1 MAKASLSIEI
11 GGKYNGKAISKAEA
25 ALQKLQVE
33 AAKSSTGIESSFAKA
48 GEKLMET
55 GSKIS
60 SVGNRITDTGSAI
73 SKKLTVPIAA
83 AGVAAFKTASDYEQA
98 TSRIQSA
105 LGATQEEAQ
114 RFSDIGKSIYENG
127 WGESLNDVNNAII
140 QTKSTIRDI
149 DDEGLK
155 TVTQNALVLGST
167 LDADVNETIRGTNA
181 LMTCFGLSAQ
191 EASDL
196 MAAGMQRGLNYTDE
210 LGDNLS
216 EYSVRWGEAGM
227 SASQYF
233 SLLEAGTANG
243 AYNLDKVGDFL
254 NEFLTSLTDGRM
266 KEGIGQFSKGTQ
278 DVFHQFETG
287 KATAE
292 DVLNAVIRDMRG
304 MTDETKRATIASE
317 TWSSLGEDNAM
328 GMLLSLGDVKDS
340 FGDVAGAAEQAGE
353 SASNNFAAKANSAMR
368 KLMGSIEPLG
378 EPLLRIATGIADA
391 TEQAA
396 EWFAGLDEGSQNAI
410 VCVAGVA
417 AALGPVL
424 MVGGKIITTVGNTVS
439 AVGKASQT
447 VGVFIG
453 KMKGTVPAT
462 QEAMKASLADA
473 EAKKQEAA
481 AAEKSAKASTKS
493 ATAAKED
500 AIASNQ
506 AATADKEE
514 ATAANQAASANK
526 SNTTAMQ
533 KAATVAKSLGK
544 AAVGLAASFV
554 LDKAVQSVLDLAEK
568 HKQLQDATTGL
579 TGSLSYMNTSYSIAR
594 NAMSDVSVA
603 TQNTT
608 QSMGSLRSEVDSM
621 IEKNSELAGTLQG
634 IFSEAGT
641 SIGMMEN
648 YRDVIAGMGDGTGL
662 TAEQASRLQVALD
675 GVNKQCGTSYEV
687 SGNAEQG
694 YRIMAD
700 GAEVAT
706 DEVLKLIDAQKT
718 QIRLEATKEAYGE
731 AYKTLAENEKAATD
745 ATAEFNRLLEEQ
757 KYWSNEAANGNR
769 EAGGQLEAIGLQL
782 VDAKNNMDRANSA
795 YKAQKETCDALEDS
809 QVAYQMA
816 LDAGNGSI
824 ADAVT
829 NNGLLVS
836 AMQNANKD
844 TTSLIGSLGELGIS
858 TTTVSSL
865 TADESVKIA
874 EAYTGTKESVTNA
887 LFEMATNSSTLGQ
900 QAGQWL
906 AEGFSANAQG
916 AVNAATSV
924 TGLTTA
930 QFKLIADS
938 AGVEGEEAIVALAN
952 SISSNSGKSAGAA
965 RIVKQALVLELTKG
979 DVEAAA
985 RILGE
990 DIDEGLKNG
999 IIGNGDMPAEAIDL
1013 MSDETINAAKDKFD
1027 SHSPSRVMEQLGR
1040 DVDDG
1045 LGIGIGNNTRL
1056 ATAAAQDLAKKTSKS
1071 TADGLNKHKNLPV
1084 SAMGAIGKL
1093 VQKSIDWLPPAL
1105 QQTGVRG
1112 SSSFASGVGSKTGE
1126 AQSSGQAISNSA
1138 RNGASGILGALL
1150 SVGRSGGNNFASG
1163 IGSIS
1168 AYGQGQKLG
1177 NTAKYGV
1184 GSVSAYGS
1192 GKDFTR
1198 GFLNGTSSVNVV
1210 NTMLG
1215 LGNSVLRALRSSLQ
1229 INSPSKKAM
1238 KIGEG
1243 VGEGLVLG
1251 MRNSEQDVAQA
1262 ARRMGDAVDID
1273 PEVNYGSLS
1282 SGYMRPNIS
1291 AERTT
1296 QIEPAQKTT
1305 VVNNY
1310 TINVSFDAKD
1320 LEGLNGIN
1328 SFLAMMASARRSYA

>member
-25 ALQKLQVE
+25 ALKKFQVE
-33 AAKSSTGIESSFAKA
+33 AAKSSTGIESSFVNT

-55 GSKIS
+55 GNKIS

-181 LMTCFGLSAQ
+181 LMTGFGLSAQ

-278 DVFHQFETG
+278 DVFHQFEAG

-292 DVLNAVIRDMRG
+292 DVLNAVIRDMKG

-424 MVGGKIITTVGNTVS
+424 MVGGKIVTTVGNTITS
-439 AVGKASQT
+439 VGKASQT

-481 AAEKSAKASTKS
+481 AAEKSATANDKS
-493 ATAAKED
+493 AVSAKKEASASNTAAAADKVQ
-500 AIASNQ
+500 AASADQ
-506 AATADKEE
+506 AATANVKNSESLSK
-514 ATAANQAASANK
+514 SA
-526 SNTTAMQ
+526 
-533 KAATVAKSLGK
+533 KAAKIASTALK
-544 AAVGLAASFV
+544 AVGSSIAIDLVFRAAGAIGDLV
-554 LDKAVQSVLDLAEK
+554 VKQS
-568 HKQLQDATTGL
+568 QLRDATEGL
-579 TGSLSYMNTSYSIAR
+579 TGAASNMNTSYSIAR
-594 NAMSDVSVA
+594 NTMADISGVA
-603 TQNTT
+603 QTT
-608 QSMGSLRSEVDSM
+608 AQSMGSLRGEVDGM
-621 IEKNSELAGTLQG
+621 IEKNSELAGTLKG

-694 YRIMAD
+694 YRIMAN
-700 GAEVAT
+700 GAEVAK
-706 DEVLKLIDAQKT
+706 DEILKLIDAQKT

-731 AYKTLAENEKAATD
+731 AYKTLAENEKTATE

-795 YKAQKETCDALEDS
+795 YKAQKDTCDALEDS

-836 AMQNANKD
+836 AMQSANKD

-858 TTTVSSL
+858 TTTISGL
-865 TADESVKIA
+865 TANESVKIA
-874 EAYTGTKESVTNA
+874 QAYNGTKESVTNA
-887 LFEMATNSSTLGQ
+887 LFELATNSSTLGQ

-906 AEGFSANAQG
+906 TEGFSANAQG
-916 AVNAATSV
+916 AVNAATNV

-930 QFKLIADS
+930 QFKLICDS
-938 AGVEGEEAIVALAN
+938 AGATGEDAIVALAN
-952 SISSNSGKSAGAA
+952 GISTNASKSTGAA

-979 DVEAAA
+979 DVTAAA
-985 RILGE
+985 QILGE
-990 DIDEGLKNG
+990 DIDQGLVDG
-999 IIGNGDMPAEAIDL
+999 ITGSSSMPSEAVGL
-1013 MSDETINAAKDKFD
+1013 MSQNTIDAAKTAFE
-1027 SHSPSRVMEQLGR
+1027 SHSPSQVMLRLGN
-1040 DVDDG
+1040 DVDQGLADG
-1045 LGIGIGNNTRL
+1045 ITGNE
-1056 ATAAAQDLAKKTSKS
+1056 AAATTAMAGVGNS
-1071 TADGLNKHKNLPV
+1071 TINAVSGLPV
-1084 SAMGAIGKL
+1084 SAQTIGSSTGSFFSTAIGWAKSAAYSNASGLSSNAKSGIAGTPGAFSATGSSAANGFSGAIG
-1093 VQKSIDWLPPAL
+1093 
-1105 QQTGVRG
+1105 RG
-1112 SSSFASGVGSKTGE
+1112 DASASGRALANSGDRGLRSVKT
-1126 AQSSGQAISNSA
+1126 SGAGQNFVQGFVNGFGKVNIFDAAWRIGKRALDAIE
-1138 RNGASGILGALL
+1138 GALGIA
-1150 SVGRSGGNNFASG
+1150 SPSREAMAVGDYF
-1163 IGSIS
+1163 
-1168 AYGQGQKLG
+1168 GQGLVIG
-1177 NTAKYGV
+1177 MAGTEN
-1184 GSVSAYGS
+1184 SVSAMS
-1192 GKDFTR
+1192 ER
-1198 GFLNGTSSVNVV
+1198 LAS
-1210 NTMLG
+1210 
-1215 LGNSVLRALRSSLQ
+1215 
-1229 INSPSKKAM
+1229 AM
-1238 KIGEG
+1238 
-1243 VGEGLVLG
+1243 
-1251 MRNSEQDVAQA
+1251 
-1262 ARRMGDAVDID
+1262 
-1273 PEVNYGSLS
+1273 EVNPQTTGMSVEAAYRSHS
-1282 SGYMRPNIS
+1282 TRDSASRQEPN
-1291 AERTT
+1291 ETT
-1296 QIEPAQKTT
+1296 I
-1305 VVNNY
+1305 VNNY
-1310 TINVSFDAKD
+1310 YFGDILFTAED
-1320 LEGLNGIN
+1320 LKGIN
-1328 SFLAMMASARRSYA
+1328 KFADLIELITQAKRAYA

>member
-25 ALQKLQVE
+25 ALRKLQVE
-33 AAKSSTGIESSFAKA
+33 AAKSSTGIESSFVNT

-181 LMTCFGLSAQ
+181 LMTGFGLSAQ

-292 DVLNAVIRDMRG
+292 DVLNAVIRDMKG

-340 FGDVAGAAEQAGE
+340 YGDVAGAAEQAGE

-424 MVGGKIITTVGNTVS
+424 MVGGKIITTVGNTITS
-439 AVGKASQT
+439 VGKASQT

-481 AAEKSAKASTKS
+481 AAEKSANASTKS

-500 AIASNQ
+500 AAASTSAAAADKQQ
-506 AATADKEE
+506 AAA
-514 ATAANQAASANK
+514 ATQASAANTKNAS
-526 SNTTAMQ
+526 AMQ
-533 KAATVAKSLGK
+533 KVGQVAKAAGK
-544 AAVGLAASFV
+544 LVGGFVASFAFS
-554 LDKAVQSVLDLAEK
+554 KALEVVSDLAEK
-568 HKQLQDATTGL
+568 QSQLRDATEGL
-579 TGSLSYMNTSYSIAR
+579 TGAASNMNTSYSIAR
-594 NAMSDVSVA
+594 NTMADISGVA
-603 TQNTT
+603 QTT
-608 QSMGSLRSEVDSM
+608 AQSMGSVRAEIDNM
-621 IEKNSELAGTLQG
+621 IEKNAELAGTLQG

-694 YRIMAD
+694 YRIMAN
-700 GAEVAT
+700 GAEVAK
-706 DEVLKLIDAQKT
+706 DEILKLIDAQKT

-731 AYKTLAENEKAATD
+731 AYKTLAENEKTATE

-795 YKAQKETCDALEDS
+795 YKAQKDTCDALEDS

-844 TTSLIGSLGELGIS
+844 TTSLIGSLSELGIS
-858 TTTVSSL
+858 TTTISGL
-865 TADESVKIA
+865 TANESVKIA
-874 EAYTGTKESVTNA
+874 QAYNGTKESVTNA
-887 LFEMATNSSTLGQ
+887 LFELATNSSTLGQ

-906 AEGFSANAQG
+906 TDGFSANAQG
-916 AVNAATSV
+916 AVNAATNV

-930 QFKLIADS
+930 QFKLICDS
-938 AGVEGEEAIVALAN
+938 AGATGEDAIVALAN
-952 SISSNSGKSAGAA
+952 GISTNASKSTGAA

-979 DVEAAA
+979 DVTAAA
-985 RILGE
+985 QILGE
-990 DIDEGLKNG
+990 DIDQGLVDG
-999 IIGNGDMPAEAIDL
+999 ITGSSSMPSEAVGL
-1013 MSDETINAAKDKFD
+1013 MSQNTIDAAKTAFE
-1027 SHSPSRVMEQLGR
+1027 SHSPSQVMLRLGN
-1040 DVDDG
+1040 DIDQGLADG
-1045 LGIGIGNNTRL
+1045 ITGNE
-1056 ATAAAQDLAKKTSKS
+1056 AAATTAMSGVGNS
-1071 TADGLNKHKNLPV
+1071 TINAVSGLPV
-1084 SAMGAIGKL
+1084 SAQTIGSSTGSFFSTAIGWAKSAAYSNASGLSSNAKSGIAGTPGAFSATGSSAANNFSGAIG
-1093 VQKSIDWLPPAL
+1093 
-1105 QQTGVRG
+1105 RG
-1112 SSSFASGVGSKTGE
+1112 DASASGRALANTGDRGLRSVKT
-1126 AQSSGQAISNSA
+1126 SGAGQNFVQGFANGFGKVNIFDAAWKIGTRALDAIK
-1138 RNGASGILGALL
+1138 GALGIK
-1150 SVGRSGGNNFASG
+1150 SPSREAMAVGDYF
-1163 IGSIS
+1163 
-1168 AYGQGQKLG
+1168 GQGLVIG
-1177 NTAKYGV
+1177 MAGTEN
-1184 GSVSAYGS
+1184 SVSAMSERLASAMEVDPQTTGMSVEAAYRS
-1192 GKDFTR
+1192 HSTR
-1198 GFLNGTSSVNVV
+1198 
-1210 NTMLG
+1210 
-1215 LGNSVLRALRSSLQ
+1215 
-1229 INSPSKKAM
+1229 
-1238 KIGEG
+1238 
-1243 VGEGLVLG
+1243 
-1251 MRNSEQDVAQA
+1251 D
-1262 ARRMGDAVDID
+1262 
-1273 PEVNYGSLS
+1273 
-1282 SGYMRPNIS
+1282 S
-1291 AERTT
+1291 ASRQESNETT
-1296 QIEPAQKTT
+1296 I
-1305 VVNNY
+1305 VNNY
-1310 TINVSFDAKD
+1310 YFGDILFTAKD
-1320 LEGLNGIN
+1320 LKGIN
-1328 SFLAMMASARRSYA
+1328 EFADFIEMITQAKRAYA

>member
-25 ALQKLQVE
+25 SLKKLQIE
-33 AAKSSTGIESSFAKA
+33 AAKSSTGIEASFANT
-48 GEKLMET
+48 GEKLIEA
-55 GSKIS
+55 GDKIS
-60 SVGNRITDTGSAI
+60 SVGNRMTDTGTAI
-73 SKKLTVPIAA
+73 TKKLTVPIAA

-114 RFSDIGKSIYENG
+114 RFSDIGKNIYENG
-127 WGESLNDVNNAII
+127 WGESLDEVNSAII

-181 LMTCFGLSAQ
+181 LMTGFGLSAQ

-210 LGDNLS
+210 LGDNLA

-266 KEGIGQFSKGTQ
+266 KDGIGQFSQGTQ
-278 DVFHQFETG
+278 DVFKSFESG
-287 KATAE
+287 KATAQ
-292 DVLNAVIRDMRG
+292 DVLQAVLADMKG

-317 TWSSLGEDNAM
+317 MWSSLGEDNAM
-328 GMLLSLGDVKDS
+328 GMILSLSGVQDS
-340 FGDVAGAAEQAGE
+340 FGDVSGAAEEAGK
-353 SASNNFAAKANSAMR
+353 SASENFAAKSASAMR

-378 EPLLRIATGIADA
+378 EPLLRIATGIADVI
-391 TEQAA
+391 EQSA

-410 VCVAGVA
+410 VAVAGVL
-417 AALGPVL
+417 AALGPVITI
-424 MVGGKIITTVGNTVS
+424 GGKIVTTVGNTITS
-439 AVGKASQT
+439 VGKASQT
-447 VGVFIG
+447 IGVFIG
-453 KMKGTVPAT
+453 KVKGTVPAT
-462 QEAMKASLADA
+462 QEAMRASIADA
-473 EAKKQEAA
+473 EAKKQGAV
-481 AAEKSAKASTKS
+481 AAEKSAAASAKS
-493 ATAAKED
+493 AAAAKES
-500 AIASNQ
+500 AVASTS
-506 AATADKEE
+506 AATADKQQ
-514 ATAANQAASANK
+514 AAAANQASVANSKNAS
-526 SNTTAMQ
+526 TMQ
-533 KAATVAKSLGK
+533 KVGQVAKSAGK
-544 AAVGLAASFV
+544 LVGGFAASFAFG
-554 LDKAVQSVLDLAEK
+554 KALEVVADLAEK

-579 TGSLSYMNTSYSIAR
+579 TGSLSYMNTSYQTAR
-594 NAMSDVSVA
+594 NTMSDISAA
-603 TQNTT
+603 TQTT
-608 QSMGSLRSEVDSM
+608 AMSMGSLRSEVDQM
-621 IEKNSELAGTLQG
+621 IERNSELTGTLQG

-648 YRDVIAGMGDGTGL
+648 YRDVIAGVGDGTSMS
-662 TAEQASRLQVALD
+662 AEEASRLQVALD

-706 DEVLKLIDAQKT
+706 DEILKLIDAQKT
-718 QIRLEATKEAYGE
+718 QIRLEASKEAYGE
-731 AYKTLAENEKAATD
+731 AYKTLAENEKAAAD

-795 YKAQKETCDALEDS
+795 YKAQKDTCDALEDS

-824 ADAVT
+824 ADAVA

-858 TTTVSSL
+858 TSTVSNL

-874 EAYTGTKESVTNA
+874 QAYNGTKESVTNA

-906 AEGFSANAQG
+906 TEGFSANAQG
-916 AVNAATSV
+916 AVNAATDV

-930 QFKLIADS
+930 QFKLIADA

-952 SISSNSGKSAGAA
+952 SISANAGKSTGAA

-990 DIDEGLKNG
+990 DIDQGLVDG
-999 IIGNGDMPAEAIDL
+999 ITGASDMPAEAVGTMSQSTID
-1013 MSDETINAAKDKFD
+1013 AAKAAFE
-1027 SHSPSRVMEQLGR
+1027 SHSPSQVMLRLGN
-1040 DVDDG
+1040 DIDSG
-1045 LGIGIGNNTRL
+1045 LANGITGNEALAVGAMAGVGNNTIN
-1056 ATAAAQDLAKKTSKS
+1056 AVS
-1071 TADGLNKHKNLPV
+1071 GLPV
-1084 SAMGAIGKL
+1084 SAQAVGSSTGSFFATAIGWA
-1093 VQKSIDWLPPAL
+1093 KSAAYSNAAGLSTNAKSGISGTPGAFSS
-1105 QQTGVRG
+1105 TGSAAASDFSSAIGRG
-1112 SSSFASGVGSKTGE
+1112 DASGSGRTLANTGDRGLRSVKTKG
-1126 AQSSGQAISNSA
+1126 AGTAFGQ
-1138 RNGASGILGALL
+1138 G
-1150 SVGRSGGNNFASG
+1150 FASG
-1163 IGSIS
+1163 ISGFNIGGAVSS
-1168 AYGQGQKLG
+1168 LANRALG
-1177 NTAKYGV
+1177 TLK
-1184 GSVSAYGS
+1184 
-1192 GKDFTR
+1192 
-1198 GFLNGTSSVNVV
+1198 
-1210 NTMLG
+1210 
-1215 LGNSVLRALRSSLQ
+1215 SVLG
-1229 INSPSKKAM
+1229 IHSPSREAM
-1238 KIGEG
+1238 SVGEFF
-1243 VGEGLVLG
+1243 GEGLAIG
-1251 MRNSEQDVAQA
+1251 MANTESKISAMSDR
-1262 ARRMGDAVDID
+1262 
-1273 PEVNYGSLS
+1273 LS
-1282 SGYMRPNIS
+1282 SAMTVDSQTASMSIDKAYPGQPTRAS
-1291 AERTT
+1291 AL
-1296 QIEPAQKTT
+1296 QPAQTETT
-1305 VVNNY
+1305 IVNNY
-1310 TINVSFDAKD
+1310 YFGDVLIKTDDLKGLRNIEDLINLILRTKRAY
-1320 LEGLNGIN
+1320 G
-1328 SFLAMMASARRSYA
+1328 